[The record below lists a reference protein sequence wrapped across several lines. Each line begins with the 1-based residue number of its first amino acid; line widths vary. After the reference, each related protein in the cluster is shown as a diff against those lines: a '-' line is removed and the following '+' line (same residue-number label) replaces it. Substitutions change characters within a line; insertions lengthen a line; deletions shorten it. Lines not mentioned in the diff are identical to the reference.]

1 MFNATA
7 IIRLFV
13 KAAFHYYSKLQTWL
27 QTSFSAKSGQ
37 QISTSLQQKCPEFL
51 NAAKYCRVAP
61 FSERERDL
69 L

>member
-37 QISTSLQQKCPEFL
+37 QTKCPEFL